1 MRQRDVSSLGFLL
14 LLISTSLVAQTF
26 RGTILGT
33 VTDPQGAVVSGAT
46 INVRNINT
54 GLERKTQ
61 TSAAIFAA
69 GAGICL
75 LESLKDDALF
85 IERNTDSSIGNFE
98 GDNRSG
104 AIQNSVL
111 VAPTVP
117 YNRN

>member
-1 MRQRDVSSLGFLL
+1 MRSVISDRKAGRTDVGLRHIQGKG
-14 LLISTSLVAQTF
+14 TSFTRRAAQLDFTAEQVCQ
-26 RGTILGT
+26 LAA
-33 VTDPQGAVVSGAT
+33 D
-46 INVRNINT
+46 
-54 GLERKTQ
+54 RKTQ